1 MSFVTPPTFV
11 DGAVL
16 TATQLNQL
24 SDGVRFLNGLGGQS
38 IGATL
43 MVNHTSDT
51 PAVYYYAG
59 RHTHRYLH
67 ILYVGTLGDDLLF
80 ENGATTVYHDGN
92 PENGYVDAV
101 VDLQTVLPDLAVGQW
116 YVLTAT
122 MSTQSAGDSIA
133 VWWVGESQSAAT
145 I

>member
-11 DGAVL
+11 DGNVL
-16 TATQLNQL
+16 TAAQLNQL
-24 SDGVRFLNGLGGQS
+24 SDGVRYLNGLGAQS
-38 IGATL
+38 VGATL

-51 PAVYYYAG
+51 PAIYYYAG

-67 ILYVGTLGDDLLF
+67 ILYVGTQGDDLLF
-80 ENGATTVYHDGN
+80 ENGETTVYHDDN
-92 PENGYVDAV
+92 PEDGFVDAV
-101 VDLQTVLPDLAVGQW
+101 VDLQTVLPGLAVGAW
-116 YVLTAT
+116 YELKAT